1 MSLPEPPTN
10 PPVNP
15 PAEPAASELRRG
27 PERTCIVT
35 RKAGPASDL
44 MRFVLGP
51 DQSVVVDL
59 RGKLPGRGAWVSPT
73 ARTLGEAVRKR
84 LFSRAFKTEALAS
97 PTLVEEVDAALLR
110 DLVGALALAN
120 KAGAVTTG
128 FFKVEAALSAGR
140 AAALIHAR
148 EAAEDGRR
156 KLAGALR
163 KGEAH
168 TTCGVAVFDDLAGDD
183 LDMAL
188 GRVHVIHAALLAGAG
203 SEGCLA
209 RWRRLRL
216 FRGVGDEAAPPRDV
230 DHRSSR
236 PAGHDRQD

>member
-1 MSLPEPPTN
+1 MSEPDPDPPLPPDEKP
-10 PPVNP
+10 
-15 PAEPAASELRRG
+15 G

-35 RKAGPASDL
+35 RQAGPASDL

-51 DQSVVVDL
+51 DGAVVVDL
-59 RGKLPGRGAWVSPT
+59 RAKLPGRGAWISPT
-73 ARTLGEAVRKR
+73 TPALREAIRKR
-84 LFSRAFKTEALAS
+84 LFSRAFKREARTS
-97 PTLVEEVDAALLR
+97 PTLVEDVDAALLR

-128 FFKVEAALSAGR
+128 FFKVESAVSSGQ

-168 TTCGVAVFDDLAGDD
+168 TTSPIPVFDDLGGDD

-216 FRGVGDEAAPPRDV
+216 FRGVGDEAAPPRGV
-230 DHRSSR
+230 VHRSSR
-236 PAGHDRQD
+236 PTGPDRQD